1 MNISNLLSIS
11 RLVLAVPVAILLYY
25 DEIDL
30 AFIIGIVAGIT
41 DFLDGFLARKLNQ
54 ITDLGKILDPIAD
67 KVFVGII
74 GLVLLVKETMPT
86 WFFILLVGRDLLILI
101 AGLIA
106 KRKKNITM
114 TSTFE
119 GKVTYTIIL
128 IVCAGLIYK
137 IPQAELYGLYFST
150 AAIIYTTI
158 QYLILFIKQI
168 KK

>member
-1 MNISNLLSIS
+1 MNISNLLSIL
-11 RLVLAVPVAILLYY
+11 RLLLALPVAILLYY
-25 DEIDL
+25 DKIDIAL
-30 AFIIGIVAGIT
+30 IIGIIAGVT

-54 ITDLGKILDPIAD
+54 ITELGKMLDPIAD
-67 KVFVGII
+67 KVFIGII
-74 GLVLLVKETMPT
+74 GIVLLIKETMPM
-86 WFFILLVGRDLLILI
+86 WFFILIVGRDLLILL
-101 AGLIA
+101 AGLFA

-137 IPQAELYGLYFST
+137 IPEVELYGLYFAT

>member
-1 MNISNLLSIS
+1 MNISNLLSIL
-11 RLVLAVPVAILLYY
+11 RLLLALPVAILLYY
-25 DEIDL
+25 DKIDIAL
-30 AFIIGIVAGIT
+30 IIGIIAGVT

-54 ITDLGKILDPIAD
+54 ITELGKMLDPIAD
-67 KVFVGII
+67 KVFIGII
-74 GLVLLVKETMPT
+74 GIVLLIKETMPM
-86 WFFILLVGRDLLILI
+86 WFFILIVGRDLLILL
-101 AGLIA
+101 AGLFA

-137 IPQAELYGLYFST
+137 IPEVELYGLYFAT
-150 AAIIYTTI
+150 AGIIYTTI